1 MPAFTNI
8 FQPTLP
14 KTSTVVEPFSFDNK
28 YPSKDDIVNQLVT
41 KKIEEENE
49 VRKFFLLAIHTG
61 VGVVCGTQWSLVHKA
76 TLIKSLRAL

>member
-28 YPSKDDIVNQLVT
+28 YPSKDDIINQLVT
-41 KKIEEENE
+41 KKVEEENE
-49 VRKFFLLAIHTG
+49 VRKAPF
-61 VGVVCGTQWSLVHKA
+61 HKY
-76 TLIKSLRAL
+76 LC

>member
-49 VRKFFLLAIHTG
+49 VRKFSLSYPYWG
-61 VGVVCGTQWSLVHKA
+61 GWSL
-76 TLIKSLRAL
+76 